1 MKHRIAIS
9 ILGVYLGFTC
19 GCGAGKPSKY
29 YQLTI
34 PGNPTPVADSHPYP
48 VTLLLGPI
56 TSSDLYRGDRIV
68 YSSDGHGMGTYE
80 YQRWVGPPTEMI
92 QDVLGRELRSSGRYR
107 AVHSWSSNARGDYR
121 LRGKLYDFKEVS
133 DSTIVGRVTMEL
145 ELRDNKTGSTVWTH
159 FYTHDEPV
167 NGKEVP
173 AVVDAL
179 DRNVLR
185 GVNEFMVSLD
195 QYFSTHPPTT
205 ATASQ

>member
-1 MKHRIAIS
+1 MKHRFVLPVLA
-9 ILGVYLGFTC
+9 LYLSFTS
-19 GCGAGKPSKY
+19 GCGAGRPSKY

-34 PGNPTPVADSHPYP
+34 PDNPSPKADSSPFP

-56 TSSDLYRGDRIV
+56 TSPDLYHGDRLV
-68 YSSDGHGMGTYE
+68 YSSGSHAMGTYE
-80 YQRWVGPPTEMI
+80 YQRWVAPPTEMI
-92 QDVLGRELRSSGRYR
+92 QDVLSRELRMSGRYR
-107 AVHSWSSNARGDYR
+107 AVYAWSSNAHGEYR

-133 DSTIVGRVTMEL
+133 EGTLLARVTIEL
-145 ELRDNKTGSTVWTH
+145 ELRDTKTRSTVWTH

-185 GVNEFMVSLD
+185 AVSEFMVSLD
-195 QYFSTHPPTT
+195 HYFSTHLPAGTT
-205 ATASQ
+205 GSQ